1 MQGQSQISANKA
13 GLIAGFQ
20 RLGTAAVLLG
30 NDAQPEVLEFL
41 ERRPIQTAMLAGL
54 IRDNGLRSHFNRGEF
69 YGCRNRAGEIEGV
82 ALVGH
87 ATLFETRTDRALE
100 TLAGVA
106 HRCAATHMIMGEA
119 NRLNQFWGFY
129 SRQKPTRRA
138 CRERLL
144 ELSNPI
150 QATPAVSGLRLA
162 TLDDLDLI
170 VPIHAQMAFDESG
183 VDPLEKD
190 AEGFRD
196 RYARRIR
203 KNRTWVWIEDGKPI
217 FKAEIVSDT
226 PQVAY
231 LEGVWVNPEFRSQ
244 GQGTHCLLQ
253 LSRQLLASSQ
263 SICVFVNED
272 NAAALR
278 FYARAGFVERSV
290 YDTFFLDPSN

>member
-1 MQGQSQISANKA
+1 
-13 GLIAGFQ
+13 
-20 RLGTAAVLLG
+20 
-30 NDAQPEVLEFL
+30 VLEFL

-54 IRDNGLRSHFNRGEF
+54 IRDNGLRSHFNRGYF
-69 YGCRNRAGEIEGV
+69 YGCRNRAGEFEGV

-87 ATLFETRTDRALE
+87 ATLFETSTDRALE

-106 HRCAATHMIMGEA
+106 QRCEATHMIMGET
-119 NRLNQFWGFY
+119 NLLNQFWGFY
-129 SRQKPTRRA
+129 SRQKSKRRA

-144 ELSNPI
+144 ELSHPI
-150 QATPAVSGLRLA
+150 PAGPTISGLRPA
-162 TLDDLDLI
+162 TLNDLDLI
-170 VPIHAQMAFDESG
+170 LPIHAKMAFDESG
-183 VDPLEKD
+183 VDPLRKD

-203 KNRTWVWIEDGKPI
+203 KNRTWVWIDDGKPI

-253 LSRQLLASSQ
+253 LSRQLLSSSN

-272 NAAALR
+272 NSAALR
-278 FYARAGFVERSV
+278 FYERAGFVERSV
-290 YDTFFLDPSN
+290 YDTFFLKSF